1 MDYLLYIA
9 LVCIL
14 GALVISVLTMYE
26 DNRDDDD
33 D

>member
-1 MDYLLYIA
+1 MTYLLYIA

-14 GALVISVLTMYE
+14 GALVITMYK